1 MKRGPTP
8 FSRALFSM
16 LGMLFIFIGVI
27 LIILGLLTPT
37 SKAQVGGLILIG
49 PIPLIFRGE
58 LSPILLLIIM
68 LLPVIIFILMLFFV
82 LQRISLEEK
91 ED

>member
-1 MKRGPTP
+1 MKRGPSP
-8 FSRALFSM
+8 ISRALFSM
-16 LGMLFIFIGVI
+16 LGMLFIFIGLI

-49 PIPLIFRGE
+49 PIPLIFGGE
-58 LSPILLLIIM
+58 LSPISVLII
-68 LLPVIIFILMLFFV
+68 LLPIIIFILILFFI
-82 LQRISLEEK
+82 LQRISVK

>member
-1 MKRGPTP
+1 MKRGPSP
-8 FSRALFSM
+8 ISRALFSM

-49 PIPLIFRGE
+49 PIPLIFGGE
-58 LSPILLLIIM
+58 LSPILALIII
-68 LLPVIIFILMLFFV
+68 LLPIIIFMLILFFI
-82 LQRISLEEK
+82 LQRISVK

>member
-1 MKRGPTP
+1 MKRGP
-8 FSRALFSM
+8 SRISKALLSM
-16 LGMLFIFIGVI
+16 LGVLFIFIGVI

-49 PIPLIFRGE
+49 PIPLIFGGE
-58 LSPILLLIIM
+58 LSPILVLIII
-68 LLPVIIFILMLFFV
+68 LLPIIIFILILFFI
-82 LQRISLEEK
+82 LQRISVK